1 MNTPYVSIDIETT
14 GLDPEVCQILEIG
27 AVFEDWET
35 PIDKL
40 STFDC
45 YVKNTPVVGEPFA
58 LSMPNN
64 VKILRAIATGETDVP
79 IMLPEQAVHSL
90 RIWLS
95 EVGYQ
100 EGKKFTPAGKN
111 FGSFDLQFLKKLP
124 GWGTHIKMKHWVID
138 PGMLYWQPGD
148 LTVPDTATCLKRA
161 GHEKVVSH
169 EAVEDARDVIMLVRG
184 AYEVPL

>member
-27 AVFEDWET
+27 AVFENWET

-45 YVKNTPVVGEPFA
+45 YVRNTPVIGEPFA

-100 EGKKFTPAGKN
+100 RGEKFTPAGKN

-124 GWGTHIKMKHWVID
+124 GWGTHIKVQHRAID
-138 PGMLYWQPGD
+138 PGMLYWRPGD
-148 LTVPDTATCLKRA
+148 PTVPDMSTCLKRA
-161 GHEKVVSH
+161 SEDGNVTHK
-169 EAVEDARDVIMLVRG
+169 AVEDARDVIKLIRDYCRVS
-184 AYEVPL
+184 L